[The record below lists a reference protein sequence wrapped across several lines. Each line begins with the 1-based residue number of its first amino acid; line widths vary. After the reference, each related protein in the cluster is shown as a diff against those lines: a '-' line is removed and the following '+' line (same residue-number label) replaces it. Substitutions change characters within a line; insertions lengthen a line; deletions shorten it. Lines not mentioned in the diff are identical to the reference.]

1 MIRLARLSSLSVSA
15 LPAACRATGKALVIA
30 AAAGLCALPAGCMPA
45 QRVAEPT
52 LVMKVGSDYQPA
64 AQCISTGLGIEFR
77 DKHPRL
83 DFYRST
89 AEITIE
95 APRGGVLA
103 FVTVEPDVYKG
114 SVVRFYNGDLYWP
127 DHEVSGVYPDIARDN
142 WHRVERA
149 VQNCDKVA

>member
-1 MIRLARLSSLSVSA
+1 MIRPASLPSLSASA
-15 LPAACRATGKALVIA
+15 PPAARRLA
-30 AAAGLCALPAGCMPA
+30 AKSVLIGIVACALTAGCMPTE
-45 QRVAEPT
+45 RVAEPT
-52 LVMKVGSDYQPA
+52 LVMKVGSEYQPA

-103 FVTVEPDVYKG
+103 FVTVEPDVYRG
-114 SVVRFYNGDLYWP
+114 SVVKYYNGDLYWP

-149 VQNCDKVA
+149 VQNCDKVV

>member
-1 MIRLARLSSLSVSA
+1 MTRQNRPILGVFPVL
-15 LPAACRATGKALVIA
+15 
-30 AAAGLCALPAGCMPA
+30 AAGLALPGLVLLSLLLLGGCMPA
-45 QRVAEPT
+45 SKVAEPT
-52 LVMKVGSDYQPA
+52 LTMKVASDVQPA
-64 AQCISTGLGIEFR
+64 AQCISTGLGLEMR

-83 DFYRST
+83 DFYRNQ

-114 SVVRFYNGDLYWP
+114 SVVKFYNGDLYWP
-127 DHEVSGVYPDIARDN
+127 RHDVSGAYPDLARDN

-149 VQNCDKVA
+149 VHNCDKGA